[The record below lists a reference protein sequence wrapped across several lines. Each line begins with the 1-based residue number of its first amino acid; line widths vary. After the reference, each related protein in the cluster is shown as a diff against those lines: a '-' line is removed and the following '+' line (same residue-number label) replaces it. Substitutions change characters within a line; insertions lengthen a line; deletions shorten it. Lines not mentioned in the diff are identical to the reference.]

1 MIVIHEVPGITP
13 KVAAFANDVVS
24 AGFTVA
30 MPSLVGTPGR
40 SVSTAYGAGSLVKL
54 CVAREFTHW
63 ALQRTS
69 PIIAWLRALAADLHT
84 SAGGPGV
91 GAVGMCFSG
100 GFALGMMVDPVM
112 VAPVLSQPSLPFAV
126 GKAARRA
133 DLNLSPA
140 DAERVAERAAAG
152 CEVLGLRFDQD
163 KLVGTRFD
171 SLRALLGDAFI
182 AVELPST
189 SKKDHSVLTEQRDEP
204 SVQRVIDFL
213 KSKLQPP
220 DAAEV
225 LPHRTEVVRTGTTS
239 SSHAA
244 RRAATRASS
253 EERTSAGR
261 AA

>member
-1 MIVIHEVPGITP
+1 MGMTNALDGWGRSEFTADDRTRVVFRRGVGPGVIVIHEVPGITP

-24 AGFTVA
+24 AGFTVV

-40 SVSTAYGAGSLVKL
+40 AISAPYGAASMLKV
-54 CVAREFTHW
+54 CIAREFTHW
-63 ALQRTS
+63 ALQQTS
-69 PIIAWLRALAADLHT
+69 PIIGWLRALAADLHA

-100 GFALGMMVDPVM
+100 GFALGMMVDSVM
-112 VAPVLSQPSLPFAV
+112 VAPVLSQPSLPFAL
-126 GKAARRA
+126 GKPARRA

-140 DAERVAERAAAG
+140 DAQRVGERAAAG
-152 CEVLGLRFDQD
+152 CEVLGLRFDGD

-189 SKKDHSVLTEQRDEP
+189 STRDHSVLTEQRDEP

-213 KSKLQPP
+213 KSKLQ
-220 DAAEV
+220 
-225 LPHRTEVVRTGTTS
+225 R
-239 SSHAA
+239 
-244 RRAATRASS
+244 
-253 EERTSAGR
+253 
-261 AA
+261 